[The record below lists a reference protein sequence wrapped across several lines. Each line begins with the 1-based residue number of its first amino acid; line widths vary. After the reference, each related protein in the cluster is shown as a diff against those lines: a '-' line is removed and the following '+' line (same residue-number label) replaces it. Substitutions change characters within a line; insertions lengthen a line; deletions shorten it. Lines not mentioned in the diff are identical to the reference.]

1 MKKNVLKTFLA
12 LIAVFSVIFVGC
24 ASEGTGD
31 DNPSAP
37 KYDEPASGNLPQV
50 SESTVIRNKVVNLN
64 GSTDVYYEYLTFTST
79 TGGTYSVYKDVDG
92 TKTVVTSI
100 SLNGNDYV
108 FPTEFTYDATTG
120 KFTAETVSSYMF
132 DTKKDGKDVCAV
144 ASEILTTDAEN
155 KSSLF
160 NVWNS
165 TTGVTFDFSE
175 GTVNI
180 TLSDGNSISTAFTN
194 NKGWISIPEDIE
206 MCWLKQGSNYNLY
219 YPVFVTERETVEAA
233 GKSLATDSIDLVS
246 SKFLLV
252 R

>member
-24 ASEGTGD
+24 ASEGD
-31 DNPSAP
+31 ESPSAP

-64 GSTDVYYEYLTFTST
+64 GSTDVYYEYLTFTSA

-92 TKTVVTSI
+92 TKTVVPSI

-108 FPTEFTYDATTG
+108 FPTEFTYDAATG
-120 KFTAETVSSYMF
+120 KFTAGTVSSYMF

-160 NVWNS
+160 NVWKS
-165 TTGVTFDFSE
+165 TTGVTFEFTPD
-175 GTVNI
+175 TVIISDNSVDTKLNI
-180 TLSDGNSISTAFTN
+180 SLKD
-194 NKGWISIPEDIE
+194 GWISIPEDIE
-206 MCWLKQGSNYNLY
+206 MCWLKQDSNYNLY

>member
-12 LIAVFSVIFVGC
+12 LITVFSVIFVGC
-24 ASEGTGD
+24 ASEGD
-31 DNPSAP
+31 DSPSAP

-64 GSTDVYYEYLTFTST
+64 GSTDVYYEYLTFTSA

-92 TKTVVTSI
+92 TKTLVPSI
-100 SLNGNDYV
+100 SLNGNNYV
-108 FPTEFTYDATTG
+108 FPTEFAYDAVAG
-120 KFTAETVSSYMF
+120 KFTAGTVSSYMF
-132 DTKKDGKDVCAV
+132 DTKKDGKAVCAV

-160 NVWNS
+160 NVWKS

-180 TLSDGNSISTAFTN
+180 TLSDGTSISPAFTN

-233 GKSLATDSIDLVS
+233 GRSLATDSIDLVS
-246 SKFLLV
+246 NKFLLV

>member
-12 LIAVFSVIFVGC
+12 LITVFSVIFVGC
-24 ASEGTGD
+24 ASEGD
-31 DNPSAP
+31 ESPSAP

-64 GSTDVYYEYLTFTST
+64 GSTDVYYEYLTFTSA

-92 TKTVVTSI
+92 TKTVVPSI

-108 FPTEFTYDATTG
+108 FPTEFTYDAATG
-120 KFTAETVSSYMF
+120 KFTAGTVSSYMF
-132 DTKKDGKDVCAV
+132 DTKKDGKAVCAV
-144 ASEILTTDAEN
+144 ASEILTTDSEN

-160 NVWNS
+160 NVWKS
-165 TTGVTFDFSE
+165 TTGVTFEFTPD
-175 GTVNI
+175 TVI
-180 TLSDGNSISTAFTN
+180 ISDNSIDTKLNISL
-194 NKGWISIPEDIE
+194 KDGWISIPEDIE

>member
-12 LIAVFSVIFVGC
+12 LITVFSVIFVGC

-50 SESTVIRNKVVNLN
+50 SESTVIRNKVANLN

-120 KFTAETVSSYMF
+120 KFTAGTVSSYMF

-160 NVWNS
+160 NVWKS
-165 TTGVTFDFSE
+165 ATGVTFEFTPE
-175 GTVNI
+175 TVIISDNSVDTKLNI
-180 TLSDGNSISTAFTN
+180 SLKD
-194 NKGWISIPEDIE
+194 GWISIPEDIE

>member
-12 LIAVFSVIFVGC
+12 LIAVLSVIFVGC
-24 ASEGTGD
+24 ATGGD
-31 DNPSAP
+31 ASPSAP
-37 KYDEPASGNLPQV
+37 KYDESASGNLPQV

-64 GSTDVYYEYLTFTST
+64 GSTDVYYEYLTFTRA
-79 TGGTYSVYKDVDG
+79 TGGTYYVYKDVDG
-92 TKTVVTSI
+92 TKTVVPSI
-100 SLNGNDYV
+100 SLNGNDYE
-108 FPTEFTYDATTG
+108 FPTEFDYDATTG
-120 KFTAETVSSYMF
+120 KFTAGTVSSYMF

-160 NVWNS
+160 NVWKS
-165 TTGVTFDFSE
+165 TTGLTFDFSE
-175 GTVNI
+175 VTVIISYKSSVIN
-180 TLSDGNSISTAFTN
+180 LNFENNS
-194 NKGWISIPEDIE
+194 GWISIPEDIE

-233 GKSLATDSIDLVS
+233 GRSLATDSIDLVS

>member
-1 MKKNVLKTFLA
+1 MKKNVLKTFSA
-12 LIAVFSVIFVGC
+12 LITVFSVIFVGC

-31 DNPSAP
+31 DSPSAP

-50 SESTVIRNKVVNLN
+50 SENTVIRNKVVNLN
-64 GSTDVYYEYLTFTST
+64 GSTDVYYEYLTFTSA
-79 TGGTYSVYKDVDG
+79 TGGTYSVYKDADG

-108 FPTEFTYDATTG
+108 FPTEFTYDAATG
-120 KFTAETVSSYMF
+120 KFTAGTVSSYMF
-132 DTKKDGKDVCAV
+132 DTKKDGKAVCAV

-160 NVWNS
+160 NVWKS
-165 TTGVTFDFSE
+165 TTGVTFEFTPD
-175 GTVNI
+175 TVIISDNSVDTKLNI
-180 TLSDGNSISTAFTN
+180 SLKD
-194 NKGWISIPEDIE
+194 GWISIPEDIE
-206 MCWLKQGSNYNLY
+206 MCWLKQGSDYNLY

>member
-1 MKKNVLKTFLA
+1 MKKNVLKTLLA
-12 LIAVFSVIFVGC
+12 LITVFSVIFVGC
-24 ASEGTGD
+24 ASEGD
-31 DNPSAP
+31 DSPSAP

-64 GSTDVYYEYLTFTST
+64 GSTDVYYEYLTFTSA
-79 TGGTYSVYKDVDG
+79 TGGTYSVYKDADG

-108 FPTEFTYDATTG
+108 FPTEFDYDATTG
-120 KFTAETVSSYMF
+120 KFTAGTVSSYMF
-132 DTKKDGKDVCAV
+132 DTKKDGKAVCAV

-160 NVWNS
+160 NVWKS
-165 TTGVTFDFSE
+165 TTGVTFEFTPE
-175 GTVNI
+175 TVIISDNSVDTKLNI
-180 TLSDGNSISTAFTN
+180 SLKD
-194 NKGWISIPEDIE
+194 GWILIPEDIE

>member
-12 LIAVFSVIFVGC
+12 LITVFSVIFVGC
-24 ASEGTGD
+24 ASEGD
-31 DNPSAP
+31 DTPAAP

-50 SESTVIRNKVVNLN
+50 SENTVIRNKVVNLN
-64 GSTDVYYEYLTFTST
+64 GSTDVYYEYLTFTSA

-100 SLNGNDYV
+100 SLEGIDYT
-108 FPTEFTYDATTG
+108 FPTEFTYDAATG
-120 KFTAETVSSYMF
+120 KFSAGEVSSYMF
-132 DTKKDGKDVCAV
+132 DTKKDEKSVCAV
-144 ASEILTTDAEN
+144 ASEILTTEATN
-155 KSSLF
+155 KTSLF
-160 NVWNS
+160 NVWKS
-165 TTGVTFDFSE
+165 STGVTFEFTPD
-175 GTVNI
+175 TVIISDNSVDTKLNI
-180 TLSDGNSISTAFTN
+180 SLKD
-194 NKGWISIPEDIE
+194 GWISIPEDIE
-206 MCWLKQGSNYNLY
+206 MCWLKQGENYNLY

>member
-12 LIAVFSVIFVGC
+12 LITVFSVIFVGC
-24 ASEGTGD
+24 ASEGD
-31 DNPSAP
+31 DSPSAP

-50 SESTVIRNKVVNLN
+50 SENTVIRNKVVNLN
-64 GSTDVYYEYLTFTST
+64 GSTDVYYEYLTFTSA

-92 TKTVVTSI
+92 TKTVVPSI

-108 FPTEFTYDATTG
+108 FPTKFTYDATTG
-120 KFTAETVSSYMF
+120 KFSAGEVSSYMF

-144 ASEILTTDAEN
+144 ASEILTTEATN
-155 KSSLF
+155 KTSLF
-160 NVWNS
+160 NVWES
-165 TTGVTFDFSE
+165 ATGVTFDFSE
-175 GTVNI
+175 GSVI
-180 TLSDGNSISTAFTN
+180 ISDNSAVINLNFEN
-194 NKGWISIPEDIE
+194 NSGWIAIPEDIE
-206 MCWLKQGSNYNLY
+206 MCWLKQGENYNLY

>member
-12 LIAVFSVIFVGC
+12 LITVFSVIFVGC
-24 ASEGTGD
+24 ASEGD
-31 DNPSAP
+31 DSPSAP

-64 GSTDVYYEYLTFTST
+64 GSTDVYYEYLTFTSA
-79 TGGTYSVYKDVDG
+79 TGGTYSVYKDVNG
-92 TKTVVTSI
+92 TKTVVPSI

-108 FPTEFTYDATTG
+108 FPTEFTYDAAAG
-120 KFTAETVSSYMF
+120 KFTAGTVSSYMF

-160 NVWNS
+160 NVWKS

-175 GTVNI
+175 GTVAI
-180 TLSDGNSISTAFTN
+180 TVGDVISTPLFTN
-194 NKGWISIPEDIE
+194 NNGWISIPEDIE
-206 MCWLKQGSNYNLY
+206 MCWLKQGTNYNLY

>member
-1 MKKNVLKTFLA
+1 MKKNVLKTLLT

-24 ASEGTGD
+24 ASEGD
-31 DNPSAP
+31 DSPSAP
-37 KYDEPASGNLPQV
+37 KYDESASGNLPQV

-64 GSTDVYYEYLTFTST
+64 GSTDVYYEYLTFTSA

-92 TKTVVTSI
+92 TKTVVPSI

-120 KFTAETVSSYMF
+120 KFTAGTVSSYMF

-144 ASEILTTDAEN
+144 ASEILTTDSEN

-160 NVWNS
+160 NVWKS
-165 TTGVTFDFSE
+165 TTGVTFEFSE
-175 GTVNI
+175 GTVAI
-180 TLSDGNSISTAFTN
+180 TAGDVISTPLFTN
-194 NKGWISIPEDIE
+194 NNGWISIPEDIE

-233 GKSLATDSIDLVS
+233 GRALTTDSIDLVS